1 MLLHMLM
8 IIMILIIMILIIML
22 YPLLPD
28 LWSQTFSL
36 LTSLE
41 AGARLHRASQAMLG
55 HAC

>member
-1 MLLHMLM
+1 M